1 MSETQGWRKELHS
14 PPLVNNGYVLVV
26 PPGVLDDTSHA
37 FPLPES
43 LIDLILAA
51 LKDQASESKALA
63 LLAGE
68 IADLRNSERN
78 LKTQLLNALNSQ
90 EQHAWPFPE
99 PESKWTKEQWRQL
112 AILARTSKERLEAQV
127 QQLQAERDE
136 AIRGLAI
143 ARYAPVGDNHHNAAS
158 CPYCRSWYDAV
169 IDANAS
175 LNDTNA
181 ALQAENAALRK
192 ALAEI
197 RAVYKRPNSSMRLSA
212 KVMDLTAAAAL
223 KAASP
228 EVGE

>member
-1 MSETQGWRKELHS
+1 MSETKGWQEQL
-14 PPLVNNGYVLVV
+14 
-26 PPGVLDDTSHA
+26 
-37 FPLPES
+37 E
-43 LIDLILAA
+43 
-51 LKDQASESKALA
+51 
-63 LLAGE
+63 LLAGQAHSACVAVAAYVTGVE
-68 IADLRNSERN
+68 YHDSADLETCNGPSCLWYRELRDRI
-78 LKTQLLNALNSQ
+78 LAALNSQ
-90 EQHAWPFPE
+90 EQHAWPFTE
-99 PESKWTKEQWRQL
+99 PESKWTKDQWRQL